1 MFFIILFSK
10 KIIFSLKAFPDNQ
23 KVLERDDRWKKL
35 FEKAEN
41 CGDCEEDGYDI
52 CDLIACAEVEDEE
65 NEEFMVNK
73 EEAIESNDESES
85 SKENTRDVVV
95 YKPKTIQD
103 VEKAYDPEYIQGLK
117 RAFQQR
123 CTELDHMNLHFWKR

>member
-1 MFFIILFSK
+1 M
-10 KIIFSLKAFPDNQ
+10 KAFPDNK

-65 NEEFMVNK
+65 IDEFIVNE
-73 EEAIESNDESES
+73 EEAIESTDESES

-95 YKPKTIQD
+95 YEPKTIQD
-103 VEKAYDPEYIQGLK
+103 VEKVYDSDYIQGLK

-123 CTELDHMNLHFWKR
+123 CTELDQMNLHFWKR